1 MEIHH
6 FFIPLSSE
14 HLHNAEP
21 SLKRWNKVSSFKDGL
36 LRMKENPR
44 WVRQ

>member
-14 HLHNAEP
+14 HVHNAEP
-21 SLKRWNKVSSFKDGL
+21 SLKDETKFRL
-36 LRMKENPR
+36 LKMAY
-44 WVRQ
+44 